1 MLPSIQ
7 EVGTSLQ
14 ESQPP
19 WLSRLVMGF
28 ITLEERFCASRR
40 VFSETS
46 CKWAVGSRAT
56 LGWAQARPPRQRRGS
71 LRRRAA
77 NPVWQGLETRT
88 GGHTQPLRERSGLG
102 VGVDSGQDRRHDA
115 GGWKTDRDPGGVA
128 SSTPSRQEARK
139 ARRKRFSRRRDTR
152 LGLRGDRHFIGS
164 TITRGQAHDRV
175 ARFGLIQRFPGA
187 QAHFAPGINARDP
200 PL

>member
-1 MLPSIQ
+1 MLSSIQ

-14 ESQPP
+14 ESQPQ

-46 CKWAVGSRAT
+46 CKRAVGSHAT
-56 LGWAQARPPRQRRGS
+56 LAWAQARHPRQRQGS

-77 NPVWQGLETRT
+77 NPAWQGLETRT
-88 GGHTQPLRERSGLG
+88 GGHTQPLREPSGLG

-115 GGWKTDRDPGGVA
+115 GVLKTDRDPGGVA
-128 SSTPSRQEARK
+128 SSTPSRKEARK
-139 ARRKRFSRRRDTR
+139 ARRKRFSRHRDTR
-152 LGLRGDRHFIGS
+152 LCFRGDRHFIGS

-175 ARFGLIQRFPGA
+175 VLFGPIQKFPGA
-187 QAHFAPGINARDP
+187 QAHFAPGIVARGP
-200 PL
+200 PS